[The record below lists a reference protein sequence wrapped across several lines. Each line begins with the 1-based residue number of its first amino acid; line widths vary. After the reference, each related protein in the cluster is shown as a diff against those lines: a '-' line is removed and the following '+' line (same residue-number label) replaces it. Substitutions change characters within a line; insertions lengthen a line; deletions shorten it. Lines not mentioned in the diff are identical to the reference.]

1 MTTGALCS
9 LMTNN
14 TGGSELHRF
23 ASINDLSLEM
33 AGAQCLDADYDNKGE
48 EIFDK
53 INVNAKENY

>member
-9 LMTNN
+9 MMTNM

-48 EIFDK
+48 EILTR
-53 INVNAKENY
+53 